1 MYFGKWLK
9 FPIDGSSEPPSVRV
23 RVEWVMLIAER
34 VQPAW
39 RWQGQGSFLL
49 NSGPTLDEFGLWY
62 ERVGRDWTSDYGG
75 RDTIAVAQR
84 TNMTAQ
90 EDLSNLK
97 ARGSAEQN
105 EYGGRGLQ
113 TCR

>member
-1 MYFGKWLK
+1 VAVAG
-9 FPIDGSSEPPSVRV
+9 
-23 RVEWVMLIAER
+23 A
-34 VQPAW
+34 
-39 RWQGQGSFLL
+39 GQFLL
-49 NSGPTLDEFGLWY
+49 NFGPTLDEFGLWY
-62 ERVGRDWTSDYGG
+62 ERVKRDRTSDYGG
-75 RDTIAVAQR
+75 RYNSGGSENEYDG
-84 TNMTAQ
+84 Q